1 MKSNVLKI
9 TKWIFISPA
18 ILVLLAV
25 AFCEI
30 NKAYWDHQVKLM
42 CEKDGGVTVYERV
55 ELTKE
60 EYEKND
66 GENGAIRVPPET
78 SSVTDKYDYASKNVM
93 YELHKSNPNVWRMD
107 GVVYRKFDR
116 KQLGKMVTYSRV
128 GGDFPMGFHSSSFSC
143 GDIKGM
149 KLDVEKQVLTFKGE

>member
-42 CEKDGGVTVYERV
+42 CEKDGGVTI
-55 ELTKE
+55 
-60 EYEKND
+60 YEKVVIYKSDYKNIKTSLNGEVILPFEKQANPEDPFFIRYSFDFIHDGFVSVKRGETYFIRNND
-66 GENGAIRVPPET
+66 KKIL
-78 SSVTDKYDYASKNVM
+78 SKQVL
-93 YELHKSNPNVWRMD
+93 YTR
-107 GVVYRKFDR
+107 G
-116 KQLGKMVTYSRV
+116 
-128 GGDFPMGFHSSSFSC
+128 GGDFPIGFEGSRYVC
-143 GDIKGM
+143 
-149 KLDVEKQVLTFKGE
+149 EKWNEYHEKIASTITVKGE